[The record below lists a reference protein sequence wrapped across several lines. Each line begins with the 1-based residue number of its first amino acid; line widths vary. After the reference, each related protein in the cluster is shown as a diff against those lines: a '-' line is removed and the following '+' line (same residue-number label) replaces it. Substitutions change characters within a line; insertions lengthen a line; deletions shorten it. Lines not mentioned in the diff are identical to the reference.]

1 MDAAEEEL
9 YRPNFFEL
17 VAQDQLRELIG
28 PVIRYVTS
36 IFAQRYPRYLI
47 KLLNHHDEVFALMM
61 YFIERHYLKNW
72 SGSFAENFYGL
83 SRKRRGSPKP
93 VSLPG
98 VPAGSADNSPGR
110 LTPRDVRLSLIFLV
124 GIPYLRAKAAGLHET
139 LGGGPVNDL
148 LDDEPERSTRLT
160 NTDDSPVGRIKST
173 TLQWFKTGYP
183 YFLAMT
189 ELSRLIFGLRYLLGK
204 NPYWRA
210 SQAYTGIEIRR
221 MSPHDLD
228 RMQHE
233 LDRRK
238 ISPFARDLTIGRMPS
253 WRVMTSRAWNLI
265 SQQCFES
272 LKVLLPG
279 SIFCFKFLEWW
290 YSSSNTSR
298 YRPSLSDFDGTR
310 LPPIH
315 PPVPLKP
322 QVKGVLGDG
331 TSLTKPVP
339 KGHCPLCRNKLAN
352 ATAVPSGWVYC
363 YKCIHSYVVDFQRC
377 PVTFFPTNLTNL
389 RKIIG

>member
-1 MDAAEEEL
+1 MDITDEEL
-9 YRPNFFEL
+9 HRPNFFEL

-47 KLLNHHDEVFALMM
+47 KLLNHHDEVFAVMM
-61 YFIERHYLKNW
+61 YLIERYYLKNW

-83 SRKRRGSPKP
+83 SRRRHCITKP

-98 VPAGSADNSPGR
+98 STTGSKGNPGR
-110 LTPRDVRLSLIFLV
+110 LASRDV

-139 LGGGPVNDL
+139 LGGNSANDL
-148 LDDEPERSTRLT
+148 LDDEPERPSHSP
-160 NTDDSPVGRIKST
+160 NTDDSRIGTIKSSA
-173 TLQWFKTGYP
+173 LKIFKTSYP
-183 YFLAMT
+183 HFLAI
-189 ELSRLIFGLRYLLGK
+189 SVDG
-204 NPYWRA
+204 N
-210 SQAYTGIEIRR
+210 EIRR
-221 MSPHDLD
+221 MSPHDQD

-233 LDRRK
+233 LDSRK
-238 ISPFARDLTIGRMPS
+238 ISPFARDLTTGRMPDWRLIVGRS
-253 WRVMTSRAWNLI
+253 WNMI
-265 SQQCFES
+265 SHRFYES

-279 SIFCFKFLEWW
+279 SIFFFKFLEWW

-298 YRPSLSDFDGTR
+298 YRPSLSESDGSQF
-310 LPPIH
+310 PAIQ

-339 KGHCPLCRNKLAN
+339 KGHCPLCRTKLAN
-352 ATAVPSGWVYC
+352 PTAAPSGWVYC
-363 YKCIHSYVVDFQRC
+363 YKCIHAYVVEFQRC
-377 PVTFFPTNLTNL
+377 PVTLFPTSLANL